1 MTRFRHPGH
10 RSVAFAPILAI
21 VVFALGL
28 GLFYQPTQAGESRSD
43 VPNLSSSVVGG
54 NSSPAGDVATLATN
68 QPPAAVPGVS
78 GPGSTFAGP
87 DVTSPG
93 ATPTDMPTQTSASR
107 LTPIQT
113 TPPTLW
119 PTSEPSAPT
128 PTPRSAATT
137 PPTVAPEPTA
147 GTPLVIANY
156 PIVSSQPNH
165 LVTNEFAHWSPGN
178 PARVV
183 SSIWEMTSGS
193 LFEEGG
199 AGWSGVPDDI
209 DPNATSSTGNDSAVF
224 RLNTTRYEFG
234 DVAVSFDLDNQG
246 LVTTART
253 PAQAY
258 DGVDIW
264 FRYQSEYTLYAV
276 HVNRRDGTVAIEKK
290 VAGGPNP
297 VNGGTYYPLA
307 KGVHAV
313 PYGATWQKIKGS
325 IRTNPNGS
333 VTIDL
338 YEDGLLVLS
347 ATDDGSKGGPPI
359 TSPGAVGIRGDNCNF
374 LFKNFT
380 VSGV

>member
-1 MTRFRHPGH
+1 MA
-10 RSVAFAPILAI
+10 AFA
-21 VVFALGL
+21 VGL
-28 GLFYQPTQAGESRSD
+28 GLPYQIVQAHQSRPDPISAGRHVSPSGAIPTR
-43 VPNLSSSVVGG
+43 
-54 NSSPAGDVATLATN
+54 
-68 QPPAAVPGVS
+68 
-78 GPGSTFAGP
+78 
-87 DVTSPG
+87 PG
-93 ATPTDMPTQTSASR
+93 ATPASTR
-107 LTPIQT
+107 TPVP
-113 TPPTLW
+113 TPP
-119 PTSEPSAPT
+119 PTSRPTTAPSVPT
-128 PTPRSAATT
+128 PTRSRAATA
-137 PPTVAPEPTA
+137 PPTVGPQLTAPAP
-147 GTPLVIANY
+147 GLIASY
-156 PIVSSQPNH
+156 PIVSSLPNH
-165 LVTNEFAHWSPGN
+165 LVTNEFAYWSPGN

-183 SSIWEMTSGS
+183 SLIWEMTSGS
-193 LFEEGG
+193 LFEQGG

-209 DPNATSSTGNDSAVF
+209 DPNATSSNGNDSAVF
-224 RLNTTRYEFG
+224 RLNTTRYDFG
-234 DVAVSFDLDNQG
+234 NVAVSFDLDNQG

-264 FRYQSEYTLYAV
+264 FRYQSEYTLYAA

-307 KGVHAV
+307 KAVHAV
-313 PYGATWQKIKGS
+313 PYGTTWQKIKGS

-359 TSPGAVGIRGDNCNF
+359 RSPGAVGIRGDNCNF